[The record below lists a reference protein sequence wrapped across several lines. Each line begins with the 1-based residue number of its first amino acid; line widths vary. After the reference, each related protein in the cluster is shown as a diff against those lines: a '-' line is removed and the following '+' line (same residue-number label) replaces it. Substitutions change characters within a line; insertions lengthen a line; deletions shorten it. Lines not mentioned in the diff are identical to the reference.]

1 MPSFCIIPASN
12 LMLCSTIGPLYF
24 SITSRAAPRQSSH
37 ASAHPCRAS
46 PNWIV
51 RILSRTSDK
60 PVVSV
65 STPIT
70 GLRSPSQRRNSSNSS
85 RLSTSVS
92 WMLSNDASS
101 SALAKIVLVGCRLD
115 YFLWHI
121 ISWYIG
127 GGMDRPRSSVRHVF
141 FTVRAG
147 TARLPQTEGGRR
159 GRDGVPHPPRVC
171 TPLAPPPPRSLSSM
185 VLVVSSRAA
194 LAST

>member
-101 SALAKIVLVGCRLD
+101 SALAKICPDPVPLQIPSACRLADPELDPVAMAQVGVEQDLAWRGCDPADLSHPERRVVLVAVLVGCRLD

-121 ISWYIG
+121 
-127 GGMDRPRSSVRHVF
+127 
-141 FTVRAG
+141 
-147 TARLPQTEGGRR
+147 
-159 GRDGVPHPPRVC
+159 
-171 TPLAPPPPRSLSSM
+171 
-185 VLVVSSRAA
+185 
-194 LAST
+194 